1 VKISPILHQIPCT
14 SIIIPRDTRQRKK
27 IDTSDLEPS
36 IAKIGVLNP
45 IILSDDL
52 TLIAG
57 ERRLQSSLNLGLET
71 IPAIFISELPS
82 SQAQLIELT
91 ENLKRKDLTWQ
102 ETCLAFQRVHELFM
116 QEARAESRFWNIEAT
131 AEDLG
136 CSSRHVRSQLR
147 VAKAFTGPQGEKLSK
162 IDSFQSAY
170 NMITRLDE
178 RKATDALADIADGVG
193 DFFDEHEDSLT
204 TGEENGTDNSDMG
217 DTRLNPVGMDISST
231 TESAEVRKE
240 LKRGKNIVN
249 STNSSNESIVC
260 ESFLSWA
267 PSYSGPPFNL
277 LHCDF
282 PYGVNIFG
290 GKWSGRDSHETYGD
304 TKDEYVALIEC
315 LCGNLD
321 RIMSPSAHLLFWFS
335 MEHYRETLD
344 IFSSLAPD
352 LIFQKFPLIWS
363 KSDNVGIV
371 PDPRRG
377 PRRVYETAFI
387 ASREDRPIVKTVSNW
402 YAAPTDKR
410 YHHSTKPEPMLR
422 HFLTMF
428 VDETTRLLDPTCGSG
443 SALRAA
449 ESLEAS
455 YVFGLEQDKGF
466 AEGARIALRD
476 FRTLRGK

>member
-1 VKISPILHQIPCT
+1 MKISPTLHQIPCT

-45 IILSDDL
+45 IILSDNL

-71 IPAIFISELPS
+71 IPAIFISELPP

-102 ETCLAFQRVHELFM
+102 ETCLAFQCVHELLM
-116 QEARAESRFWNIEAT
+116 QEAKAEGKFWNIEAT
-131 AEDLG
+131 AADLG
-136 CSSRHVRSQLR
+136 CSSRHVRNQLR
-147 VAKAFTGPQGEKLSK
+147 VAKAFAGPQLEKLSK
-162 IDSFQSAY
+162 IDSFQSAF

-193 DFFDEHEDSLT
+193 EFFDEREQEEQNENDVLDRTDLT
-204 TGEENGTDNSDMG
+204 PDDLGI
-217 DTRLNPVGMDISST
+217 PSSP
-231 TESAEVRKE
+231 ESAEAGSENKVAGASLARIRQAPQE
-240 LKRGKNIVN
+240 
-249 STNSSNESIVC
+249 ESILC
-260 ESFLSWA
+260 DSFLSWA

-277 LHCDF
+277 IHCDF
-282 PYGVNIFG
+282 PYGVNVFG

-315 LCGNLD
+315 LCENLD
-321 RIMSPSAHLLFWFS
+321 RLAAPSAHLLFWFS

-352 LIFQKFPLIWS
+352 LIFQKFPLVWS

-428 VDETTRLLDPTCGSG
+428 VDETTRMLDPTCGSG

-449 ESLEAS
+449 ESLGAS
-455 YVFGLEQDKGF
+455 YVFGLEQDKSF
-466 AEGARIALRD
+466 VEGARTAPRD